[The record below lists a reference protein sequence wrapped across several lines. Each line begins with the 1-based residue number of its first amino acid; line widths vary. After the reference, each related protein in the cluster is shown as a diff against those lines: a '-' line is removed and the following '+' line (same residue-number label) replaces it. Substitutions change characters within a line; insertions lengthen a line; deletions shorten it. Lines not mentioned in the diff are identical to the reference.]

1 LLVKKLEM
9 QQQSVFS
16 PITKYSSINN
26 DNYNPSNYD
35 SNCMQCVGSSDYSFQ
50 SVGSHYDSHSST
62 PTCIP
67 QGINNDCHGPLTLA
81 LVHNKKTPKKLQQLA
96 HNKDVNISTE
106 EYKQKRERNNIA
118 VRKSREK
125 AKKRLRCNETRINE
139 LLIENEQLKKR
150 TEVLSKLLNS
160 LRLLLNTF
168 GYSHDKINFEVSKS
182 ISQQPTT
189 STHF

>member
-1 LLVKKLEM
+1 M

-26 DNYNPSNYD
+26 PSNHNYNPSNYD
-35 SNCMQCVGSSDYSFQ
+35 SNCMHCVGSPDYSFQ
-50 SVGSHYDSHSST
+50 SVGSHYDSQSST
-62 PTCIP
+62 TTCIP
-67 QGINNDCHGPLTLA
+67 QAINDDYHKPLAQA
-81 LVHNKKTPKKLQQLA
+81 LVHNKKTPKKLQQLV
-96 HNKDVNISTE
+96 HKKDVNISTE
-106 EYKQKRERNNIA
+106 EYKQKRERNNMA

-150 TEVLSKLLNS
+150 IEVLSKLLNG
-160 LRLLLNTF
+160 LRLLLNRF
-168 GYSHDKINFEVSKS
+168 GYSQDKINFEVSKS

-189 STHF
+189 TSTPF

>member
-1 LLVKKLEM
+1 M

-35 SNCMQCVGSSDYSFQ
+35 SNCMHCVGSSDYSFQ
-50 SVGSHYDSHSST
+50 SVGSHYDSQSST
-62 PTCIP
+62 PTCTP
-67 QGINNDCHGPLTLA
+67 QGINNDYHKPLALT
-81 LVHNKKTPKKLQQLA
+81 LVHNKKTPKKLQQLDR
-96 HNKDVNISTE
+96 NKDVNTSTE

-125 AKKRLRCNETRINE
+125 AKRRLRCNETRINE

-150 TEVLSKLLNS
+150 IEVLSKLLNG
-160 LRLLLNTF
+160 LRLMLNTF
-168 GYSHDKINFEVSKS
+168 GYSHENINFEVSKS
-182 ISQQPTT
+182 ISQQTSP